1 MQPNPL
7 QQLRWL
13 KCLMQHNSR
22 MQLRWLKCL
31 MQHNSRMQRRWL
43 KCLMHRNSRM
53 QLRYKRLHKTKEEQH
68 NRHRTPNPRYHRTR
82 NLPGSSFHLPY
93 TSPPI
98 RLLFSMMF
106 ALFAQWPMTEV
117 DGLF

>member
-1 MQPNPL
+1 MHPNPL

-13 KCLMQHNSR
+13 KCPMQ
-22 MQLRWLKCL
+22 
-31 MQHNSRMQRRWL
+31 
-43 KCLMHRNSRM
+43 RNSRM

-68 NRHRTPNPRYHRTR
+68 NLHRTPKPRYHRTR

>member
-1 MQPNPL
+1 MQHNPL

-13 KCLMQHNSR
+13 KCLMQ
-22 MQLRWLKCL
+22 
-31 MQHNSRMQRRWL
+31 
-43 KCLMHRNSRM
+43 RNSRM
-53 QLRYKRLHKTKEEQH
+53 QLRYKKLHKTKEEQH
-68 NRHRTPNPRYHRTR
+68 NLHRIPKPHYHRTW
-82 NLPGSSFHLPY
+82 NLPGSSFHLQY